1 MPRNLTFLLLFTLY
15 AFTLSAQQVS
25 GIRGRLQ
32 DAQEKTPLSG
42 ATVQLSAAKDSSF
55 NISMVSGQN
64 GGFMIRDLKP
74 GDYHIKISSVGYNGI
89 DSLVV
94 FPGGMANLG
103 TLSLFREASLLT
115 EVIVQGSPPPV
126 RQRADTIEYNAS
138 SFKVNP
144 DANAEDMVRKMPGI
158 TVENGAVKAGGEDVR
173 KVTVDGRDFFGDDA
187 TATLKNLPA
196 EIIDKIQVFDRLS
209 DQAQFTGFDD
219 GNTAKSI
226 NIVTK
231 ANMRNGQFGRLYA
244 GYGTDDR
251 YSLGGNVS
259 FFKGNRRLSLVG
271 LFNNVNQQNF
281 ALEDLLGLT
290 SNQNRRGGR
299 GGGRGGGG
307 FGGGFG
313 GGGNSDNFL
322 VGQQGGISKTNAFGI
337 NFSDSWGKKT
347 EISGSY
353 FFNQSNNSSNEQ
365 VGREFFLENN
375 SSQFYKESSLS
386 SSTNYNHRINL
397 RMEFKLD
404 SFNTILVTPNISF
417 QNNRSLSSLT
427 GVNSFNEHDISSE
440 SSSKNSR
447 NNSGYN
453 ISNGILYRHS
463 FNKRGRTASVNLRT
477 SINNSDGET
486 YMEALNRYYNTG
498 ALTDSLMQYTDQLTK
513 GSQVSANIAYTEPLG
528 AKSQLQINYT
538 PSYSKN
544 KADQQVFQYER
555 IGGKYSLFDS
565 SLSNKYDNI
574 YATQNGGLSYRIGD
588 RDNMFSVG
596 LSYQYAN
603 LSGDQAF
610 PIAAEVNRSFINML
624 PNLMFRRKLSPKSS
638 LNIFYRTSTNAP
650 SVTQLQQVINNTNPL
665 FLRTGNPE
673 LDQQY
678 THRVVGRYTFT
689 NVTNGQ
695 SFLANVFL
703 EKRNDYIGNGT
714 FIASSDSVLSST
726 VTLYKGSQ
734 LIKPVNMDGYLNI
747 RSFLTYSMPLK
758 FIKTN
763 MNLNAGYSFGK
774 TPGMIN
780 NVFNFSNSQT
790 YSFGAVLA
798 SNVSEYVDFSLSYTA
813 NMNDVK
819 NSIQPE
825 LNNHY
830 FNQVAR
836 FELNLLSK
844 NGWSLQND
852 VNNQVYRGL
861 TDGFNQNFWLWNI
874 SAGKKFLK
882 AQKGELKLSVFDLL
896 KQNRSISR
904 TATETYIEDLQTQVL
919 QQYFML
925 TFSYKLK
932 NFGGK

>member
-1 MPRNLTFLLLFTLY
+1 MPRNLALLFIFIVY
-15 AFTLSAQQVS
+15 GFTLSAQTS

-42 ATVQLSAAKDSSF
+42 ATIQVSAIEDSTF
-55 NISMVSGQN
+55 RINVVSGQN
-64 GGFMIRDLKP
+64 GSFIVRDLRP
-74 GDYHIKISSVGYNGI
+74 GDYRMRISSVGYNGM
-89 DSLVV
+89 DSLIS
-94 FPGGMANLG
+94 FTGGLINLG
-103 TLSLFREASLLT
+103 ILGLFTEASLLT

-126 RQRADTIEYNAS
+126 RQRADTLEYNAG

-144 DANAEDMVRKMPGI
+144 DASAEDMVRKMPGI

-173 KVTVDGRDFFGDDA
+173 KVTVDGREFFGDDA
-187 TATLKNLPA
+187 AATLKNLPA

-219 GNTAKSI
+219 GNTTKSI

-259 FFKGNRRLSLVG
+259 FFKDNRRISLVG

-281 ALEDLLGLT
+281 ASEDLLGLT

-313 GGGNSDNFL
+313 GGNSENFL

-365 VGREFFLENN
+365 VGREFFLDNN

-417 QNNRSLSSLT
+417 QNNRALSSLT
-427 GVNSFNEHDISSE
+427 GINSFNEHDISSE

-453 ISNGILYRHS
+453 ISNGILYRHA
-463 FNKRGRTASVNLRT
+463 FNKRGRTASINLRT
-477 SINNSDGET
+477 SINNRDGET
-486 YMEALNRYYNTG
+486 YMEALNRYFATG
-498 ALTDSLMQYTDQLTK
+498 DLTDSLMQYTDQLTK
-513 GSQVSANIAYTEPLG
+513 GSQVSANIAYTEPIG
-528 AKSQLQINYT
+528 AKGQLQINYS

-544 KADQQVFQYER
+544 NADQQVFQYER

-574 YATQNGGLSYRIGD
+574 YATQNGGVSYRVGN

-603 LSGDQAF
+603 LSGEQAF
-610 PIAAEVNRSFINML
+610 PVAVEVNRSFVNAL

-650 SVTQLQQVINNTNPL
+650 SVTQLQQVINNSNPL

-678 THRVVGRYTFT
+678 THRVVGRYAFT
-689 NVTNGQ
+689 NSSKGQ

-780 NVFNFSNSQT
+780 NVFNYSNSQT

-813 NMNDVK
+813 NTSNVK

-836 FELNLLSK
+836 FELNLLTK
-844 NGWSLQND
+844 NGWLLQND
-852 VNNQVYRGL
+852 LNNQTYRGL